1 MAPDENPPSLDEFDA
16 KMRQLRGETGSRDR
30 EQQGKAGQRAA
41 FGGGLQ
47 AGVELFAGVGGG
59 VLIGYGLDVWLGTRP
74 VLLIVFFVLGSIA
87 GMMNAYRV
95 MRRLGAEGAD
105 DPGR

>member
-1 MAPDENPPSLDEFDA
+1 MAPEETPPSLDEFDA
-16 KMRQLRGETGSRDR
+16 RMRRLRGDPSSGER
-30 EQQGKAGQRAA
+30 QQLGKAAERGT

-47 AGVELFAGVGGG
+47 AGIELFAGIGGG

-74 VLLIVFFVLGSIA
+74 VLLIVFFLLGATA

-95 MRRLGAEGAD
+95 MRRLGAEGSD
-105 DPGR
+105 RPGG